1 MYTHV
6 HMLAYTHTLINTE
19 TQLAHYAYYY
29 SFVCCMADHMVFL
42 SLSLFLPFLYFLE
55 WEWGLLGFSPPPL
68 LGLLLWSLFIS
79 CSVQF
84 RQSCWRDFMG
94 IDSDITKR
102 HKIIA
107 NSLIHWLLHYFCP
120 YNYFWALE
128 VGVVFQWYLLGL
140 DSTIL
145 YLIGCGFL

>member
-1 MYTHV
+1 MCRCLH
-6 HMLAYTHTLINTE
+6 THTHTPINTE
-19 TQLAHYAYYY
+19 TEPAHSAYYY
-29 SFVCCMADHMVFL
+29 LFVCFMALTIWCFSHSYCSFL
-42 SLSLFLPFLYFLE
+42 SYTSLSGNEAFWASLH
-55 WEWGLLGFSPPPL
+55 PPL
-68 LGLLLWSLFIS
+68 LCLLLWSLFIS

-102 HKIIA
+102 YKIIA
-107 NSLIHWLLHYFCP
+107 DSLIHWLLHYFCS

-140 DSTIL
+140 DPKIL